1 MQIDTPEQNLA
12 FAMANKPASGT
23 SSTASKNSAKVLE
36 EDKEPSVIDEIREKG
51 FMAYVEEI
59 HAKRMEELRSKI
71 LEAMGLNEEQLAEMS
86 PEQRGMIEDM
96 IAEKI
101 KQAMLTNS
109 AINDDHAGPQ
119 TNNAGN
125 LVADNNI
132 QNSMGSG
139 LALLQAIET
148 SDANRLTDTD
158 TDEDR

>member
-71 LEAMGLNEEQLAEMS
+71 LEAMGLNEEQLAEMFARFAG
-86 PEQRGMIEDM
+86 RGVHCVLSNSDTPFIRKLYKGFNIETVY
-96 IAEKI
+96 ARR
-101 KQAMLTNS
+101 
-109 AINDDHAGPQ
+109 AINSRADRRGPV
-119 TNNAGN
+119 GEV
-125 LVADNNI
+125 LV
-132 QNSMGSG
+132 SSC
-139 LALLQAIET
+139 
-148 SDANRLTDTD
+148 
-158 TDEDR
+158 